1 MKRTICILVALFC
14 CLFTAA
20 GKGLGLTTVVIDAGH
35 GGKDAG
41 CVSKDQKTYEKN
53 ITLDIATTLAEKIEA
68 GCPDVKVVLTRS
80 TDKYVTLNDRAE
92 IANDAGADLFISIHI
107 NANDRTSPSGYSVH
121 VLGQS
126 SDKNRD
132 LFANNMDVC
141 VRENSV
147 IMLEDDYSTK
157 YQGFNPSDPE
167 SYIFM
172 MLMQNSHREQ
182 SLRFAE
188 AVQSKL
194 AGGPI
199 KVDRGVSQDPF
210 YVLWKTSM
218 PAVLLE
224 LGFISNSADLAQLR
238 RQAGRDDIAQRLYEA
253 FREYKA
259 FYDESLHIET
269 GGSTAPA
276 ADGRRGQLSSA
287 ASEEEVYA
295 VQILVSS
302 RPQDDPSIF
311 MGYTPKVIS
320 SGGLSKYFIAVSETR
335 SGAESKLDRIRKR
348 YPDAFLVKI
357 CGENVTRVR

>member
-1 MKRTICILVALFC
+1 MKRTICIFAALLCSLFVA
-14 CLFTAA
+14 T
-20 GKGLGLTTVVIDAGH
+20 GKNLGLSTVVIDAGH

-53 ITLDIATTLAEKIEA
+53 LTLDIASMLAEKIRTEY
-68 GCPDVKVVLTRS
+68 PDVKVVLTRS
-80 TDKYVTLNDRAE
+80 TDKYVTLDGRAQ
-92 IANDAGADLFISIHI
+92 IANDVHADLFISVHI
-107 NANDRTSPSGYSVH
+107 NANDRTSPSGFSVH

-126 SDKNRD
+126 SNKNRD
-132 LFANNMDVC
+132 LFANNMEVC
-141 VRENSV
+141 MRENSV

-188 AVQSKL
+188 EIQSRL
-194 AGGPI
+194 SGGPI

-218 PAVLLE
+218 PAVLVE
-224 LGFISNSADLAQLR
+224 LGFISNSDDLAQLR
-238 RQAGRDDIAQRLYEA
+238 KKSSREDLAQRLFMA
-253 FREYKA
+253 FSDYKA
-259 FYDESLHIET
+259 FYDESLHFGKGEASA
-269 GGSTAPA
+269 GSADQPA
-276 ADGRRGQLSSA
+276 SDSGDSSA
-287 ASEEEVYA
+287 VYA

-311 MGYTPKVIS
+311 MGYTPKVIT
-320 SGGLSKYFIAVSETR
+320 SGGLSKYFIAVSDSRE
-335 SGAESKLDRIRKR
+335 ESESSLERIRKR
-348 YPDAFLVKI
+348 YPDAFLVEI
-357 CGENVTRVR
+357 HGTSVVRLR

>member
-132 LFANNMDVC
+132 LFANNTST
-141 VRENSV
+141 RPTPSP
-147 IMLEDDYSTK
+147 IYS
-157 YQGFNPSDPE
+157 
-167 SYIFM
+167 
-172 MLMQNSHREQ
+172 
-182 SLRFAE
+182 
-188 AVQSKL
+188 
-194 AGGPI
+194 
-199 KVDRGVSQDPF
+199 
-210 YVLWKTSM
+210 
-218 PAVLLE
+218 
-224 LGFISNSADLAQLR
+224 
-238 RQAGRDDIAQRLYEA
+238 
-253 FREYKA
+253 
-259 FYDESLHIET
+259 
-269 GGSTAPA
+269 
-276 ADGRRGQLSSA
+276 
-287 ASEEEVYA
+287 
-295 VQILVSS
+295 
-302 RPQDDPSIF
+302 
-311 MGYTPKVIS
+311 
-320 SGGLSKYFIAVSETR
+320 
-335 SGAESKLDRIRKR
+335 
-348 YPDAFLVKI
+348 
-357 CGENVTRVR
+357 

>member
-1 MKRTICILVALFC
+1 MKRTICIILALFC
-14 CLFTAA
+14 CLLPTA

-53 ITLDIATTLAEKIEA
+53 LTLDIATTLARKIEA
-68 GCPDVKVVLTRS
+68 EYPDVKVVLTRS

-92 IANDAGADLFISIHI
+92 IANDAHADLFISIHI

-147 IMLEDDYSTK
+147 IMLEDDYSAK
-157 YQGFNPSDPE
+157 YQGFDPSDPE

-224 LGFISNSADLAQLR
+224 LGFISNSEDLAQLR
-238 RQAGRDDIAQRLYEA
+238 RQSGREDLAERLFEA
-253 FREYKA
+253 FCEYKT

-269 GGSTAPA
+269 GDAGGP
-276 ADGRRGQLSSA
+276 ADGTPDSTESSGR
-287 ASEEEVYA
+287 EEVYA
-295 VQILVSS
+295 VQILVSG
-302 RPQDDPSIF
+302 RPQNDPSIF

-320 SGGLSKYFIAVSETR
+320 SGGLSKYFIAVSDTR
-335 SGAESKLDRIRKR
+335 KGAESKLGRIRKR

-357 CGENVTRVR
+357 SGENVTRVR